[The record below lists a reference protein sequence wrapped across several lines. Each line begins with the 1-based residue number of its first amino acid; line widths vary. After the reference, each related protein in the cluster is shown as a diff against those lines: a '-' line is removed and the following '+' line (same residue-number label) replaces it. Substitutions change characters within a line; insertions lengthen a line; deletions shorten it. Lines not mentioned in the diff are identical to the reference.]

1 MRSSYAILFANGA
14 PREATGG
21 GAPTSLTSQP
31 DRFLFIVSRTNE
43 KLASYLQHHF
53 SGDTTVKVV
62 IDRRFGERRQH
73 PADIVP
79 ERRRADRRSRP
90 HIDKDLRLT
99 SFAIVTLPEPEPQRE
114 PFSL

>member
-1 MRSSYAILFANGA
+1 LFANGA

-79 ERRRADRRSRP
+79 ERRLADRRSRP

-99 SFAIVTLPEPEPQRE
+99 SFAIVTLSEPEPQRD

>member
-1 MRSSYAILFANGA
+1 MLRACNGDLGVL
-14 PREATGG
+14 R
-21 GAPTSLTSQP
+21 
-31 DRFLFIVSRTNE
+31 E

-99 SFAIVTLPEPEPQRE
+99 SFAIVTLSEPEPQRD